1 MEKEEFLK
9 EINNNIKN
17 ISLEESK
24 NIIIEICKDMS
35 EEYYYKVL
43 CKIKNIKNTLEEPF
57 TTIQNDIDKVYDDFK
72 KVKEGDVVFR
82 CYAINTGYYSPFG
95 DDYDYYFYPT
105 YEMNKILNRAYN
117 LSLRLVFTKNYKE
130 VLKIVDL
137 ILDTEY
143 ICEEISDPE
152 YSDYE
157 EVIDTFD
164 TDIFSV
170 KDNLDFYLD
179 VLILYAVYAIIMS
192 DEKDK
197 FNKID
202 KYIKQKDIDIRKC
215 KDLGIEEIP
224 DFDKFYNEWL
234 KYKKG
239 EKI

>member
-1 MEKEEFLK
+1 
-9 EINNNIKN
+9 
-17 ISLEESK
+17 
-24 NIIIEICKDMS
+24 
-35 EEYYYKVL
+35 
-43 CKIKNIKNTLEEPF
+43 
-57 TTIQNDIDKVYDDFK
+57 
-72 KVKEGDVVFR
+72 
-82 CYAINTGYYSPFG
+82 
-95 DDYDYYFYPT
+95 
-105 YEMNKILNRAYN
+105 MNKILNRAYN